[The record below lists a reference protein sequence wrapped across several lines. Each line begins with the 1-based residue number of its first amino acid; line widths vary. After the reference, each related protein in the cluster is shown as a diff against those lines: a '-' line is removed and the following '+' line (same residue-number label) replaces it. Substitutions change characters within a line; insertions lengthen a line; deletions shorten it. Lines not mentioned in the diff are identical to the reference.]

1 MARRLESSLDV
12 AVGHGITVARP
23 DRAGIVIERTED
35 GMTNDGQAATPGL
48 RSALAAGA
56 LALALAACGGGG
68 PADAG
73 DGADGAGEDGASFAA
88 GFGGAGGGGG
98 TLTFDGEQIEI
109 TSAVCVLQADTF
121 DVGTVSDNGFRVLV
135 SLNNPQNPISVQ
147 ILDSDFLQW
156 FQEGND
162 DQVTR
167 NGSTFTSEERSYFNN
182 SDDRTVNASF
192 TIECP

>member
-1 MARRLESSLDV
+1 
-12 AVGHGITVARP
+12 
-23 DRAGIVIERTED
+23 
-35 GMTNDGQAATPGL
+35 MTNEGRAAWRQTPPTAGL

-56 LALALAACGGGG
+56 VALALAACGGGADG
-68 PADAG
+68 PGGADGG
-73 DGADGAGEDGASFAA
+73 DGAGGDTSSIPA
-88 GFGGAGGGGG
+88 GFGGVNTGGGG

-109 TSAVCVLQADTF
+109 TSAVCVLEADTF

-147 ILDSDFLQW
+147 ILDPDFVQW

-167 NGSTFTSEERSYFNN
+167 NGSTFSSEERSYFNN

>member
-1 MARRLESSLDV
+1 M
-12 AVGHGITVARP
+12 
-23 DRAGIVIERTED
+23 
-35 GMTNDGQAATPGL
+35 
-48 RSALAAGA
+48 AAGV
-56 LALALAACGGGG
+56 LALALAACGGG
-68 PADAG
+68 PAGAG
-73 DGADGAGEDGASFAA
+73 DGADGAGDDGSSIPA
-88 GFGGAGGGGG
+88 GFGGVNTGGGG

-147 ILDSDFLQW
+147 ILDADFVQW

>member
-1 MARRLESSLDV
+1 VRWLWRWRHAAAARRTP
-12 AVGHGITVARP
+12 ATWRTVQGTMGPRSRP
-23 DRAGIVIERTED
+23 
-35 GMTNDGQAATPGL
+35 
-48 RSALAAGA
+48 
-56 LALALAACGGGG
+56 
-68 PADAG
+68 
-73 DGADGAGEDGASFAA
+73 
-88 GFGGAGGGGG
+88 GAGGGGG